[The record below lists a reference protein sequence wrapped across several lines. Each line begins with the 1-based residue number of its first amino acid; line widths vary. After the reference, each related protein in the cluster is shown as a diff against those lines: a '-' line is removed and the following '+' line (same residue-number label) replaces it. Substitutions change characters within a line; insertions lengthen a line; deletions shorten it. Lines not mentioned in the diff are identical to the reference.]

1 MAKHYVIA
9 GNRANI
15 LANHFSKSGERHVP
29 KHYNKIIDL
38 VNDIHEN
45 KGVSTP
51 DLDSIFILDYGF
63 SDVNDINKMAEEM
76 IDLQE
81 ILNIYQVNKI
91 KIYLLTFT
99 ADLFNY
105 IRTNIDSNILY
116 KYCHIIY
123 NSSPDI
129 HLKRLEQIIDGK
141 VDNASSVLTHPDR
154 FSTVTETARIE
165 ERGKELIAENEV
177 FHNKKRSKVHGYA
190 DREVREEDDFS
201 SRHFDNSPQTEVDS
215 STDKKDEDTQ
225 SKINLNFVD
234 KTFTK
239 KPKSNLETQKSTASE
254 TPNINRSI
262 NNVKP
267 LNNYP
272 VDNPKHI
279 IQAKDYLDI
288 PTSKLIQD
296 EGVITFLGLS
306 GVGNSGLL
314 ANFAEVYAMAEKK
327 VLILDL
333 DVYRRGL
340 LVYFDNYD
348 EVTSN
353 GYGDSD
359 SLLIA
364 TNSDSISKHAV
375 PVTDRIDILSISRSS
390 TIRFQ
395 EIDTIINFLSNIIK
409 KSREEYDVVLIDC
422 PLEYLGQYLRPINL
436 NSDKNIITITN
447 KIHEIENTFVNYFSM
462 YYESGASEQIS
473 NILRNSS
480 VIVNKFQRGLRDSK
494 GYELNLLRIK
504 QLVDQAGNPFD
515 QMLYLGEIPYY
526 SDWENIIPRNIRYVM
541 KDFLSTDDLFDYS
554 PNLDLYKN
562 ILAKVLI

>member
-1 MAKHYVIA
+1 MAKHYVVA
-9 GNRANI
+9 GSRADK
-15 LANHFSKSGERHVP
+15 LAKHFSKSGERHVP
-29 KHYNKIIDL
+29 KHYNKILDL
-38 VNDIHEN
+38 VNDIHED

-51 DLDSIFILDYGF
+51 DLDSIFLLDFGF

-105 IRTNIDSNILY
+105 IRANIDSNILY

-129 HLKRLEQIIDGK
+129 QLKSIEQIIDGK
-141 VDNASSVLTHPDR
+141 VDNAKSILTHPDR

-177 FHNKKRSKVHGYA
+177 FHSKKRSKVHGYA

-201 SRHFDNSPQTEVDS
+201 SRHFDNSTHSEINS
-215 STDKKDEDTQ
+215 SSDTKGEDKNNQ
-225 SKINLNFVD
+225 SNINLNFVD

-239 KPKSNLETQKSTASE
+239 KPKSNEETQNSNEHKME
-254 TPNINRSI
+254 KININD
-262 NNVKP
+262 VKP

-272 VDNPKHI
+272 VEIPKHI

-296 EGVITFLGLS
+296 EGVVTFLGLS

-364 TNSDSISKHAV
+364 TNSDNISKHAV

-390 TIRFQ
+390 TIKFQ
-395 EIDTIINFLSNIIK
+395 EIDTIVNFLSNIIK

-480 VIVNKFQRGLRDSK
+480 VIVNKFQKGLRDSK

-541 KDFLSTDDLFDYS
+541 KDFLSSDDIFDYS